1 MFLFFLFYSSTP
13 RNSPHD
19 PQYTF
24 SSTPTPPPENPR
36 TMMSEESQHGHSVTL
51 LGAPPQSGFTQ
62 IQAGEMQ
69 DWDSALNGL
78 PRSYTML
85 GFAFAEVVIFTLD
98 YYLSIAFYLLLKY
111 SIQINFPYFPYFP
124 MNCFGLGYNKKS
136 IFAIT
141 FCFYFFCFYFFVF
154 LFFV

>member
-36 TMMSEESQHGHSVTL
+36 TMMSEESQHGHSITF
-51 LGAPPQSGFTQ
+51 LGPPTSGTTQ
-62 IQAGEMQ
+62 IPGDEMQ
-69 DWDSALNGL
+69 DWDRALNGL

-85 GFAFAEVVIFTLD
+85 GFAFAEVVIFTLV